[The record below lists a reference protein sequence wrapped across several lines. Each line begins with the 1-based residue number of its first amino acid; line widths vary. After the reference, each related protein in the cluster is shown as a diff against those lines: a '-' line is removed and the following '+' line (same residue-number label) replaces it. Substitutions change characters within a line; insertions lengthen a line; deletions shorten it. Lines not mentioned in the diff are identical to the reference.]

1 MKRDKQIK
9 LYSAFFPFYGFIA
22 GNYKD
27 FPWMMAANLV
37 ILAIAT
43 FVVLLIA
50 KVPDK
55 KVAMKKIVGR
65 AYLTALLADAAG
77 LFFRF
82 LPLLAE
88 MLLRL
93 IGAEEAAYY
102 LAKNVSDFTWYQIW
116 GLSWNHIGL
125 PWTIG
130 TILFAGIFAFVI
142 NYFVALKNVVPD
154 KKLRRNLSI
163 VLAVFSAPYS
173 WTNPAW

>member
-1 MKRDKQIK
+1 MKRKRDIK
-9 LYSAFFPFYGFIA
+9 LYSVLFPFYGFIA

-27 FPWMMAANLV
+27 LTWMLVANFA
-37 ILAIAT
+37 ILALVT
-43 FVVLLIA
+43 FVGLCIA

-55 KVAMKKIVGR
+55 KVGMKKIVGR
-65 AYLTALLADAAG
+65 AYVTALLADAFG
-77 LFFRF
+77 FIIRF

-93 IGAEEAAYY
+93 IGAEEAAWY
-102 LAKNVSDFTWYQIW
+102 LAKYVSDFTWYQIW
-116 GLSWNHIGL
+116 CLDWNKIGL

-130 TILFAGIFAFVI
+130 TILCAGIFAFVF

-163 VLAVFSAPYS
+163 ALAVFSAPYS

>member
-1 MKRDKQIK
+1 MKTNKNIR

-27 FPWMMAANLV
+27 LPWMLAANLV
-37 ILAIAT
+37 VLAIVT

-55 KVAMKKIVGR
+55 KDAMKKIVGR
-65 AYLTALLADAAG
+65 AYVTALLADAVG
-77 LFFRF
+77 FFFRF

-88 MLLRL
+88 MFLRL
-93 IGAEEAAYY
+93 IGAENAAFY
-102 LAKNVSDFTWYQIW
+102 LAKYVSDFTWYQIW
-116 GLSWNHIGL
+116 GLNWNYIGL

-130 TILFAGIFAFVI
+130 TIICAGIFAFI
-142 NYFVALKNVVPD
+142 FNYFVALKNVVPD

-163 VLAVFSAPYS
+163 VLAIFSAPYS

>member
-1 MKRDKQIK
+1 MKDKRVK

-27 FPWMMAANLV
+27 IPWMMVANLAV
-37 ILAIAT
+37 LSIVTI
-43 FVVLLIA
+43 VVLFIA

-55 KVAMKKIVGR
+55 KNAMIKIVPR
-65 AYLTALLADAAG
+65 AFGTALLADAAG
-77 LFFRF
+77 FFFRF

-93 IGAEEAAYY
+93 LGAEEAAWY

-130 TILFAGIFAFVI
+130 TIICAGIFAFVF